1 MENETDRAS
10 ETLKEERKR
19 LTEKERELPLEQQEE
34 VLKGKEQ
41 MPDDPAIARDQEQD
55 N

>member
-1 MENETDRAS
+1 MANDTDRS
-10 ETLKEERKR
+10 RELLENERKR
-19 LTEKERELPLEQQEE
+19 LTEQERELSPEQQEE

>member
-1 MENETDRAS
+1 MAHETDRS
-10 ETLKEERKR
+10 RELLENEQKR